1 MATQLDGAGQAKM
14 ATLDEATLQLQR
26 LHAIVERMAIAVR
39 GQQETSSFRQQ
50 INRAATPMVGL
61 LKPQFALIADQVSG
75 LLLVASRGGGD
86 QARLRALRESVAQI
100 RMQLEIAV
108 TKVKDLHAL
117 DKGGP
122 KASDHSSTEPA

>member
-1 MATQLDGAGQAKM
+1 MASQLDGAGQAKM
-14 ATLDEATLQLQR
+14 AALEEATLQLQR
-26 LHAIVERMAIAVR
+26 LHGIVERMAIAVR
-39 GQQETSSFRQQ
+39 GQQETGSFRQQ
-50 INRAATPMVGL
+50 IHRAATPMVGL

-108 TKVKDLHAL
+108 TKVKELHAL
-117 DKGGP
+117 EKKG
-122 KASDHSSTEPA
+122 ASTSGDPA